1 MQRTMAAAGTSR
13 TLLNLSLS
21 SSTKLYH
28 TFLKLPKKPN
38 RVLLGF
44 NFRPLCTLPSTTS
57 TTGPDEVKHS
67 ILLERLRL
75 RHLKDPKKPHL
86 TDTQTQTALKPV
98 VRIEGEEE
106 EERFKKSKKGKKI
119 AGSFEELGLS
129 EEVMGAVKEMG
140 IEVPT
145 EIQCI
150 GIPAALDGKNV
161 VLGSHTGS
169 GKTLAYM
176 LPLVQVCFYLHFS
189 LIDLL
194 VALTKILGFTYSLFF
209 FYFWC
214 IEFWEGLVVFLELDC
229 GSMHI
234 ENVEI

>member
-1 MQRTMAAAGTSR
+1 MQRTMAAASSSR

-28 TFLKLPKKPN
+28 TFLKLPKKPT

-44 NFRPLCTLPSTTS
+44 NFRPLCTLSSTTAA
-57 TTGPDEVKHS
+57 TERDEVKHS

-75 RHLKDPKKPHL
+75 RHLKGSKKPQL

-98 VRIEGEEE
+98 VLIEGEEE
-106 EERFKKSKKGKKI
+106 EDGFKKSKKGKKI

-150 GIPAALDGKNV
+150 GIPAILDSRTV

-176 LPLVQVCFYLHFS
+176 LPLVQVCFCLHFS

-194 VALTKILGFTYSLFF
+194 VALIKILGFTFFSFSLLGALNFGKVWRF
-209 FYFWC
+209 
-214 IEFWEGLVVFLELDC
+214 GRVFGIALWF
-229 GSMHI
+229 
-234 ENVEI
+234 NAY